1 MIHYTVK
8 VTSKQSAQLLHA
20 RWQSNTVWLSLG
32 HKLQCVTESCD
43 RKWLLLTSW
52 ENISFS
58 RWLKLASSQPCF
70 SKALLIIARLHSLL
84 TLTFGKV
91 LHTFYLLALFK
102 MSLRTQQLDLPLSKT
117 SWVTWKPP
125 LIEFFLSFFFFAN
138 GRRSKERRSS
148 GSFSREVIYEI
159 AVCTLPQLAL
169 IADTPYVR
177 SNRQIL
183 IQHLKKPKV

>member
-20 RWQSNTVWLSLG
+20 GWQSNTVWLSLG

-84 TLTFGKV
+84 TLTFWKV

-125 LIEFFLSFFFFAN
+125 LIEFFLSFFF
-138 GRRSKERRSS
+138 RQRKKVEREKKLRQLQQGSNLWDCCVHTASASS
-148 GSFSREVIYEI
+148 HSRHP
-159 AVCTLPQLAL
+159 L
-169 IADTPYVR
+169 R
-177 SNRQIL
+177 
-183 IQHLKKPKV
+183 

>member
-20 RWQSNTVWLSLG
+20 GWQSNTVWLSLG

-125 LIEFFLSFFFFAN
+125 LIEFFLSFFFSPTEE
-138 GRRSKERRSS
+138 GRK
-148 GSFSREVIYEI
+148 REE
-159 AVCTLPQLAL
+159 AQA
-169 IADTPYVR
+169 A
-177 SNRQIL
+177 SAG
-183 IQHLKKPKV
+183 K